1 MTLTERDMA
10 IIDFERSAWKSSE
23 AKHQSIRQAF
33 SISPAR
39 YYQLRD
45 SLLDKPEALQFDPMV
60 IKRLQ
65 RDRKVRRSKK
75 LGISTSNNPIR

>member
-10 IIDFERSAWKSSE
+10 IIEFERSAWKSSE
-23 AKHQSIRQAF
+23 TKEKSIRQTF
-33 SISPAR
+33 SISTAR

-45 SLLDKPEALQFDPMV
+45 SLLDKQEALNFDPMV

-75 LGISTSNNPIR
+75 LGISISNNPIR

>member
-1 MTLTERDMA
+1 MTLTERDIA
-10 IIDFERSAWKSSE
+10 IINFERSAWKSSQT
-23 AKHQSIRQAF
+23 KHQSIRQAF
-33 SISPAR
+33 SISPSR

-45 SLLDKPEALQFDPMV
+45 SLLDNPEALQFDPLV

>member
-10 IIDFERSAWKSSE
+10 IIEFERSAWKSSE
-23 AKHQSIRQAF
+23 TKQKSIRQTF

-45 SLLDKPEALQFDPMV
+45 SLLDKPEAVQFDPMV

-75 LGISTSNNPIR
+75 LGISISNNPIR

>member
-23 AKHQSIRQAF
+23 TKHQSIRQTF
-33 SISPAR
+33 SIYPER

-45 SLLDKPEALQFDPMV
+45 SLLDKPEALQFDPLV

>member
-23 AKHQSIRQAF
+23 TQHQSIRQAF

-45 SLLDKPEALQFDPMV
+45 SLLDKPEALQFDPLV

>member
-10 IIDFERSAWKSSE
+10 IIEFERSAWKSSE
-23 AKHQSIRQAF
+23 TKQQSIRQAF

-45 SLLDKPEALQFDPMV
+45 SLLDKPEALQFDPLV

-75 LGISTSNNPIR
+75 LGISRSNNPIR

>member
-10 IIDFERSAWKSSE
+10 IIEFERSAWKSSE
-23 AKHQSIRQAF
+23 NKQQSIRQAF

-45 SLLDKPEALQFDPMV
+45 SPLDKPEALQFDPMV